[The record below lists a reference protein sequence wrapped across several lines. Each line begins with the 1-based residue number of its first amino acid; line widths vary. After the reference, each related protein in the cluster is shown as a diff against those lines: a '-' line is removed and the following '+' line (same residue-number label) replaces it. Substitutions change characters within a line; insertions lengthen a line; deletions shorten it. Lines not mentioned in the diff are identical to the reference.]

1 MRFRSV
7 IALLMWGCSLLLSAQ
22 INAERMM
29 LIGRNALS
37 YDDYALSIQYFSQ
50 VISAKPYLYEPYFF
64 RGLAKF
70 YLEDY
75 TGAEVDCSKS
85 INLNPY
91 YVNSYEV
98 RGLSRINMQDY
109 MGAALDYEEAIRI
122 DDSNRPIWHNLVLC
136 YLEVDSLA
144 RADSALVRFIAKW
157 PKYADGYLLKSEVLL
172 KQGDTIA
179 AEQYTD
185 KALEVDRYDMHALST
200 KAAMLMHREEYA
212 EAESSLNEAIR
223 IQPKQVRNII
233 NRALCRYQLNN
244 YRGAMADYD
253 LALDIDPTN
262 FIGHYNRGLL
272 RASVG
277 EDNKAIEDFDFILER
292 DPDDIMTLFNRARLY
307 DQTGDYQ
314 SAIRDYTKVIEE
326 FPKFLYGYQLRAEA
340 RRKIGD
346 TKGALKD
353 EEHILR
359 ENIAHRYGYS
369 TPTNSQKNRTRKKSQ
384 VDPNDY
390 QQLVEED
397 NSKVYEDE
405 FRGKIQNKTSEMKL
419 LPIIVLTENEN
430 VATESVLNDY
440 TIEAYGLSEQVVNDF
455 RKGIELCMQADEERL
470 NVGSDPQPAIGTK
483 VTTLPHLGERG
494 EGLVAQAAACFKR
507 CIDSAP
513 QFAEA
518 YYNYAYT
525 LALQKKQADA
535 IEQLTHALERKP
547 QFAMAWFNRGLL
559 YLFAENRQVAVSDLS
574 KAGELGIYQA
584 YSIIKQSRK
593 K

>member
-7 IALLMWGCSLLLSAQ
+7 IALLFWGFSLLLSAQ

-29 LIGRNALS
+29 MIGRNALS

-98 RGLSRINMQDY
+98 RGLSRINLQDY

-122 DDSNRPIWHNLVLC
+122 DDSNRAIWHNMVLC
-136 YLEVDSLA
+136 YLEIDSLA

-157 PKYADGYLLKSEVLL
+157 PKYADGYLLKSEVQL
-172 KQGDTIA
+172 KQGDTIT
-179 AEQYTD
+179 AEMYTD
-185 KALEVDRYDMHALST
+185 RALDVDPYDMHALST
-200 KAAMLMHREEYA
+200 KAAMLMRREEYA
-212 EAESSLNEAIR
+212 EAEKSLNEAIR

-233 NRALCRYQLNN
+233 NRALCRYQQNN

-272 RASVG
+272 RANVG
-277 EDNKAIEDFDFILER
+277 EDNKAIEDFDFILDR

-346 TKGALKD
+346 TRGAAKD

-369 TPTNSQKNRTRKKSQ
+369 TPTSRQKNRTRKKSEI
-384 VDPNDY
+384 DLDDY

-397 NSKVYEDE
+397 DSKVYEDE
-405 FRGKIQNKTSEMKL
+405 FRGKIQNKASEMKL
-419 LPIIVLTENEN
+419 LPIIVLTDNEN

-440 TIEAYGLSEQVVNDF
+440 TIEAYGLTKQVVDDF
-455 RKGIELCMQADEERL
+455 RKGIELCMKADEERL
-470 NVGSDPQPAIGTK
+470 SAPETK
-483 VTTLPHLGERG
+483 DNTSSLPLRESGERVYN
-494 EGLVAQAAACFKR
+494 LQYIAQAAECFKH
-507 CIDSAP
+507 CIDKAP

-518 YYNYAYT
+518 HYNYAYT
-525 LALQKKQADA
+525 LALQGKSADA
-535 IEQLTHALERKP
+535 ISQLTIAVEQKP

-559 YLFAENRQVAVSDLS
+559 NLFAENHTAAVSDLS